1 MNKTL
6 LAFFFLCLPAR
17 ILLAWYAYSI
27 QDNEQKILL
36 ALITFIIAIVWLIM
50 FNYNFREAW
59 WNGYRSAHA
68 LNYLAYALLTYM
80 NYPFAYFFLVIDVLL
95 GTLVIFLQYHKEIWQ
110 WFYYTIYQYISGYDV
125 KVERVKS

>member
-6 LAFFFLCLPAR
+6 MAFFFLCLPAR
-17 ILLAWYAYSI
+17 SLLAWYAYSI
-27 QDNEQKILL
+27 RDNEQKILL

-68 LNYLAYALLTYM
+68 LNYLAYSLLTYM

-95 GTLVIFLQYHKEIWQ
+95 GTLVVFLQYHKEIWQ
-110 WFYYTIYQYISGYDV
+110 WFYDTIYQYISGYDL